1 MILLIVKKKI
11 RTWLKAQREKY
22 GKFRY
27 IFIPEL
33 HKNGRL
39 HFHGVTG
46 GFSPKLTKARN
57 TKTGRLIKKNGK
69 QVYNVDSYQL
79 GFSTIKKIDSSEKV
93 ANYITKYITKDLL
106 AIPSGYKQPKYFSS
120 RGLIKPIVSYENLE
134 RNYFEGLIPSVSLGH
149 LDNLEY
155 KEDIAEV
162 SFQKL
167 TEGVMDFMN
176 EYAFS
181 NFVLTIKSAGFIS
194 NKLINSQ
201 MTLDFAYT
209 LYLLLHADPN
219 IDNSKIK
226 HYVAKWYVM
235 TTLTSRYITSPES
248 VMDTDIR
255 RIKER
260 GFVAYFEEVEAA
272 NLSETF

>member
-1 MILLIVKKKI
+1 MTREIYNTKIVQYSSNTFEIIHYRNPKIRRLGENGIKDTTPSCKKPSYDELYQQSHRIKRRIRHYLLCNDFDLFWTLTFDDAKINSHDYLIVKKKI

-79 GFSTIKKIDSSEKV
+79 GFSTVTKIDSSKKV

-134 RNYFEGLIPSVSLGH
+134 RNYFEGLTPSFSLGH

-155 KEDIAEV
+155 KEDIAI
-162 SFQKL
+162 
-167 TEGVMDFMN
+167 
-176 EYAFS
+176 Y
-181 NFVLTIKSAGFIS
+181 
-194 NKLINSQ
+194 
-201 MTLDFAYT
+201 
-209 LYLLLHADPN
+209 
-219 IDNSKIK
+219 
-226 HYVAKWYVM
+226 
-235 TTLTSRYITSPES
+235 
-248 VMDTDIR
+248 
-255 RIKER
+255 
-260 GFVAYFEEVEAA
+260 
-272 NLSETF
+272 NLSIDENGDITANSTGTKIRIRKEL